1 MKINLIALFFL
12 ATLMLSSVPQSSG
25 ALTVDFSF
33 QLTND
38 ENVNISSY
46 EGKPILLE
54 WGASWCTICK
64 RNQES
69 MQKIYGE
76 YKDRV
81 QFISLS
87 YGGSGDTLQDVK
99 DIKSERGYQWDFGLD
114 TNDYAATVD
123 VANGYNW
130 LLSEDLKILRT
141 WNYTI
146 VSSTDFA
153 NSFIEFFDFND
164 TIATD
169 DELIIDGSSLA
180 FPVGIMGSLGI
191 LILIPILRRKF

>member
-1 MKINLIALFFL
+1 MKINLLSIFFL
-12 ATLMLSSVPQSSG
+12 LMLMLSSVPQSSA

-38 ENVNISSY
+38 DNIDITSY
-46 EGKPILLE
+46 QGKPILLE

-69 MQKIYGE
+69 MQKIYNE

-87 YGGSGDTLQDVK
+87 YGGSGDSLQDVK

-114 TNDYAATVD
+114 INDYAATVD

-130 LLSEDLKILRT
+130 LISEDLKILRT

-146 VSSTDFA
+146 VSSTDFS
-153 NSFIEFFDFND
+153 NSFIEFFDFNE
-164 TIATD
+164 TISTD
-169 DELIIDGSSLA
+169 DELIIDEGSLV
-180 FPVGIMGSLGI
+180 FPVGVVGLLGI
-191 LILIPILRRKF
+191 LIAIPIFRRKF

>member
-1 MKINLIALFFL
+1 MKINPSAIFFL
-12 ATLMLSSVPQSSG
+12 LVLMLSSVPQSSS

-33 QLTND
+33 QLTNG
-38 ENVNISSY
+38 ENVNISNY

-54 WGASWCTICK
+54 WGASWCSICK
-64 RNQES
+64 QNQES
-69 MQKIYGE
+69 MQKIYTE

-87 YGGSGDTLQDVK
+87 YGGSGDSLQDVDDVK
-99 DIKSERGYQWDFGLD
+99 RARGYQWDFGLD

-130 LLSEDLKILRT
+130 LISEDLKILRT

-146 VSSTDFA
+146 VTSTAFA

-164 TIATD
+164 TIATE
-169 DELIIDGSSLA
+169 DELIIDEGSLA
-180 FPVGIMGSLGI
+180 FPIGIIGSLGI
-191 LILIPILRRKF
+191 LVAIPIFRRKF

>member
-1 MKINLIALFFL
+1 MKINPVTLFFL
-12 ATLMLSSVPQSSG
+12 AMLMLSSVPQSSA

-38 ENVNISSY
+38 DNIDIASY
-46 EGKPILLE
+46 QGKPILLE
-54 WGASWCTICK
+54 WGASWCSICE
-64 RNQES
+64 RNQDS
-69 MQKIYGE
+69 MQKIYNE

-81 QFISLS
+81 HFISLS
-87 YGGSGDTLQDVK
+87 YGGSGDTLQEVQSV
-99 DIKSERGYQWDFGLD
+99 KSERGYQWDFGLD
-114 TNDYAATVD
+114 INDYAATVD

-130 LLSEDLKILRT
+130 LLSADLELLRT

-146 VSSTDFA
+146 VSSTDFS

-169 DELIIDGSSLA
+169 DELIIDEGSLD
-180 FPVGIMGSLGI
+180 FPIGFIGSLGI
-191 LILIPILRRKF
+191 LIAIPILRRKS